1 MPVGIY
7 NVKHIFSPL
16 VSRMKGYSRCSLYG
30 MCTSLCSGCYLF
42 FPHPLE
48 SCSRTDRSPR
58 SWADLPVISD
68 RVVLFRKA
76 IREEFVS
83 TLGAADSVSQPVG
96 GPVLIYHSLHTDSS
110 NSGS

>member
-1 MPVGIY
+1 M
-7 NVKHIFSPL
+7 
-16 VSRMKGYSRCSLYG
+16 
-30 MCTSLCSGCYLF
+30 
-42 FPHPLE
+42 
-48 SCSRTDRSPR
+48 
-58 SWADLPVISD
+58 ISD